1 MKTMTFFAFFAAMI
15 VCSLALFDANEEG
28 EKKREHPLKRIARY
42 IGTNDTSCLKPGA
55 TCGGGDKRS
64 CCGSCFECTCSKN
77 SGKCNCNDTCK
88 SGK

>member
-1 MKTMTFFAFFAAMI
+1 MKTLTFFAFFAAMI
-15 VCSLALFDANEEG
+15 VCSLALFDANEKG
-28 EKKREHPLKRIARY
+28 EKREHPLKRIARY